1 MSGPYRTAR
10 PRLLGDSVKVAQFN
24 AREELPP
31 LVCGKFTYW
40 AIGIIHIANQDNFA
54 PPRDSHARATVAG
67 A

>member
-31 LVCGKFTYW
+31 LVCGKFTNR
-40 AIGIIHIANQDNFA
+40 AVGVIRIANQDNFA
-54 PPRDSHARATVAG
+54 PPRNSYTCAAVAG
-67 A
+67 T